1 LRRFGFRLTGRR
13 IAWDVAAESDVKK
26 ETCPMIRLVSFRDC
40 AVIFACIAL
49 LPLLGCGEDD
59 GIGQRYSVSGKV
71 TYKGEPLK
79 GGNVAF
85 LPDGEGGSGRAA
97 SGVIKDGY
105 YSMTTS
111 TSTPGD
117 GVLPGKYK
125 VGINANYTDMSE
137 AAKQPGGIYQGNRL
151 AGPRIK
157 VIPEKYTNPAT
168 SGLTFEVKPTSST
181 FDIDLQE
188 VSDAEDAAEVSKLT
202 TKTKRKQVLRGGH

>member
-1 LRRFGFRLTGRR
+1 
-13 IAWDVAAESDVKK
+13 
-26 ETCPMIRLVSFRDC
+26 MIRYVSYCHRT
-40 AVIFACIAL
+40 VIFACIAL

-79 GGNVAF
+79 AGNVAF

-97 SGVIKDGY
+97 SGVIKAGY
-105 YSMTTS
+105 YTMTTS
-111 TSTPGD
+111 TSTTGD

-125 VGINANYTDMSE
+125 VSINANYTDMSE
-137 AAKQPGGIYQGNRL
+137 AVKQNGGMYQGNRF

-168 SGLTFEVKPTSST
+168 SGLTFEVKPTSNT
-181 FDIDLQE
+181 YDIDLAE
-188 VSDAEDAAEVSKLT
+188 VSDEEDAAEVSKLT
-202 TKTKRKQVLRGGH
+202 PKTKRKSRR

>member
-1 LRRFGFRLTGRR
+1 
-13 IAWDVAAESDVKK
+13 
-26 ETCPMIRLVSFRDC
+26 MIRLVSYRYC

-71 TYKGEPLK
+71 TYKGELLK
-79 GGNVAF
+79 GGNVNF
-85 LPDGEGGSGRAA
+85 LPEGAGVSGRGA
-97 SGVIKDGY
+97 SGVIKAGY
-105 YSMTTS
+105 YSMTTL
-111 TSTPGD
+111 TPGD

-137 AAKQPGGIYQGNRL
+137 AVKQNGGMYQGNRF

-168 SGLTFEVKPTSST
+168 SGLTFEVKPTSNT
-181 FDIDLQE
+181 FDIDLPE
-188 VSDAEDAAEVSKLT
+188 VSDQEDAAEVSKLT
-202 TKTKRKQVLRGGH
+202 TQTKTKRRPKN

>member
-1 LRRFGFRLTGRR
+1 
-13 IAWDVAAESDVKK
+13 
-26 ETCPMIRLVSFRDC
+26 MIRLVSYRYC

-71 TYKGEPLK
+71 TYKGELLK
-79 GGNVAF
+79 GGNVNF
-85 LPDGEGGSGRAA
+85 LPDAAGVSGRGA
-97 SGVIKDGY
+97 SGVIKAGY
-105 YSMTTS
+105 YSMTTL
-111 TSTPGD
+111 TPGD

-137 AAKQPGGIYQGNRL
+137 AAKQPGGIYTGNKY

-168 SGLTFEVKPTSST
+168 SGLTFEVKPTSNT
-181 FDIDLQE
+181 FDIDLPE
-188 VSDAEDAAEVSKLT
+188 VSDQEDAAEVSKLT
-202 TKTKRKQVLRGGH
+202 TTTKTKRKPKR

>member
-1 LRRFGFRLTGRR
+1 
-13 IAWDVAAESDVKK
+13 
-26 ETCPMIRLVSFRDC
+26 MIRLVSYRYC
-40 AVIFACIAL
+40 AVIFACIAF

-71 TYKGEPLK
+71 TYKGELLK
-79 GGNVAF
+79 GGNVNF
-85 LPDGEGGSGRAA
+85 LPDGADGSGRAA
-97 SGVIKDGY
+97 SGVIKAGY

-111 TSTPGD
+111 TAGD

-137 AAKQPGGIYQGNRL
+137 AVKQSGGMYQGNRL

-168 SGLTFEVKPTSST
+168 SGLTFEVKPTSNT
-181 FDIDLQE
+181 FDIDLSE
-188 VSDAEDAAEVSKLT
+188 VSDEEDAAEVSKLT
-202 TKTKRKQVLRGGH
+202 TKTKRKPKR

>member
-26 ETCPMIRLVSFRDC
+26 ETCPMIRLMSYCYR

-71 TYKGEPLK
+71 TYKGELLK
-79 GGNVAF
+79 GGNVNF
-85 LPDGEGGSGRAA
+85 LPDGAGVPGRGA
-97 SGVIKDGY
+97 SGVIKAGY
-105 YSMTTS
+105 YSMTTL
-111 TSTPGD
+111 TSGD

-137 AAKQPGGIYQGNRL
+137 AVKQNGGMYQGSRF

-168 SGLTFEVKPTSST
+168 SGLTFEVKPTSNT
-181 FDIDLQE
+181 FDIDLPE
-188 VSDAEDAAEVSKLT
+188 VSDEEDAAEVSKLT
-202 TKTKRKQVLRGGH
+202 TKTKRKPKR